1 MEARS
6 LVQCLRSRP
15 ASSLLVSKQPSIL
28 HGQPFYS
35 ATALRYSSTSN
46 GPSRSPPANESKSQ
60 SSTKTNNTPQSDS
73 GFSEIDN
80 VFDSLNFQNRN
91 TGSHDAQAPKGRK
104 YFDADKYRQE
114 SDAKF
119 EKLVAERK
127 ASQNISQSVADGVD
141 DLAEQSRL
149 RKPQRPEFKL
159 NTQLGRQILVEPEMG
174 RDLPSALRLLDVNL
188 GANRVRNQK
197 NKQKFHVRKGLV
209 RKQLRMDRWRKLFK
223 YSFSHTVAK
232 VHRMKSQG
240 W

>member
-1 MEARS
+1 MEVRS

-15 ASSLLVSKQPSIL
+15 TSSLLLSKQPVIL
-28 HGQPFYS
+28 RQPFYS
-35 ATALRYSSTSN
+35 AASLRYSSTDN
-46 GPSRSPPANESKSQ
+46 GPSQSSPANENKSQ
-60 SSTKTNNTPQSDS
+60 PSTGTNNTPQSNS
-73 GFSEIDN
+73 GFSEIDS
-80 VFDSLNFQNRN
+80 VFDSLNLQNR
-91 TGSHDAQAPKGRK
+91 TAGSEDGQVPRGRK
-104 YFDADKYRQE
+104 YFDANKYRQE
-114 SDAKF
+114 SNAKI
-119 EKLVAERK
+119 EKLVAERR

-149 RKPQRPEFKL
+149 RRAQRPEFKL
-159 NTQLGRQILVEPEMG
+159 NTQLGRQILVEPENG

-197 NKQKFHVRKGLV
+197 SRQKFHVRKGLV